1 MQAEVDNKKYDDIL
15 TDSFF
20 SGAFLQSHLWMDF
33 LAAQEKRFW
42 QIIVTENESVLAKC
56 LLYENKLAFGKSYL
70 YAPKGPVFKNDLS
83 DEQTEEA
90 AKLILSK
97 IRDISIN
104 TKRREE
110 VFLKIE
116 PSQDIAFIE
125 GLQDTGNI
133 QPRDTIYLELNK
145 NHAEILA
152 SMHPK
157 TRYNIM
163 LATKKG
169 VLVEASEEEK
179 SIETFLALNKK
190 TAARQNIV
198 AHADDYYRLLW
209 KVFLEH
215 RAAKIYLA
223 KVGDKVVAA
232 NLQIS
237 FGKTSTYLHGASDY
251 QYRSFMAPYLL
262 QWQAIKD
269 AMADGALYYDFWGIA
284 PNDNSKVN
292 WQGFT
297 RFKKGFSGKVVS
309 SPKAQV
315 FIYQSGFY
323 QAYNFAKKLRK
334 FFK

>member
-1 MQAEVDNKKYDDIL
+1 MQAEIDNKKYDDIL
-15 TDSFF
+15 TDSFL
-20 SGAFLQSHLWMDF
+20 SGAFLQSQLWMNF
-33 LAAQEKRFW
+33 LEAQEKKFW
-42 QIIVTENESVLAKC
+42 QIIVREDDVVLAKC

-83 DEQTEEA
+83 DEQIEEA

-97 IRDISIN
+97 TRDISIN
-104 TKRREE
+104 TKKREE

-125 GLQDTGNI
+125 GLQDTANI
-133 QPRDTIYLELNK
+133 QPKDTIYLELNK
-145 NHAEILA
+145 SHAEVLA
-152 SMHPK
+152 AMHPK

-163 LATKKG
+163 LAGKKG
-169 VLVEASEEEK
+169 VVVEASEEEK
-179 SIETFLALNKK
+179 SIEIFLALNKK
-190 TAARQNIV
+190 TATRQNIV
-198 AHADDYYRLLW
+198 AHADEYYRLLW
-209 KVFLEH
+209 KVFLER

-232 NLQIS
+232 NLQIN

-284 PNDNSKVN
+284 PDDNSKAN

-315 FIYQSGFY
+315 FVYQAGFY
-323 QAYNFAKKLRK
+323 KAYNFAKKLRRL
-334 FFK
+334 FK